1 MSPARDACVTWR
13 VWGFP
18 RGRALPFLFFFFFWN
33 CHRILVFQLLNG
45 LSTHHLV
52 FTAWPC
58 CLCPFEN
65 SRLSVDCTV
74 SEPFLFKQGVPKFPP
89 CPLHTGGFLLP
100 LWAATIRLIKAVFSL
115 PLCQGVCVACDVL
128 LVIKGIFFF
137 FFFFPHLTLFFLFWL
152 TCGIGS
158 PQARDQ
164 SQTSLSTYGE
174 AAATLDP

>member
-1 MSPARDACVTWR
+1 MQLRTSASPPPTSLPLRFGGGMSPARDACVTWR

-100 LWAATIRLIKAVFSL
+100 LWAATIGLIKAVFSL

-137 FFFFPHLTLFFLFWL
+137 FSFFP
-152 TCGIGS
+152 I
-158 PQARDQ
+158 
-164 SQTSLSTYGE
+164 
-174 AAATLDP
+174 